1 MKRAL
6 TALAAVAVAGAGVL
20 TAASPGV
27 AAAPSAPKPTVVL
40 VHGAFEDASAW
51 APVTRRLLAEHY
63 PVVAPAV
70 PLRGIA
76 ADVASLQGVLDA
88 VKGPKILVGHSYG
101 GLLISELAGRTA
113 DVRALVCAAAFIPE
127 AGETAGQLNAQFPG
141 SLIGP
146 RRSPP
151 PRRRVSGS
159 TLSSPPATRRF
170 PRRRNGSRPGARTRP
185 SRRSTRRTRSP
196 RPHPAPWS
204 TSSTARRA
212 EKGARSPG
220 PFLHIRAASTIA
232 WANGRGA
239 SCGTLWPMPSNTR
252 CSYLPVNLAR

>member
-6 TALAAVAVAGAGVL
+6 TALAAVAIAGAGVL

-27 AAAPSAPKPTVVL
+27 AAAPAHPKPTVVL

-76 ADVASLQGVLDA
+76 ADVASLQGVLAA
-88 VKGPKILVGHSYG
+88 VPGPKILVGHSYG

-113 DVRALVCAAAFIPE
+113 DVKALVYAAAFIPE

-146 RRSPP
+146 
-151 PRRRVSGS
+151 S
-159 TLSSPPATRRF
+159 TTHTVGPELFVNAASYPSLFAAGLPALDTAVAAAGQRPILAAAFAEKITATAPAGIRKYALVATRDQAIPPAAERF
-170 PRRRNGSRPGARTRP
+170 Q
-185 SRRSTRRTRSP
+185 
-196 RPHPAPWS
+196 
-204 TSSTARRA
+204 ARRA
-212 EKGARSPG
+212 HASITEVDSPHAIASAAPGAVVDVI
-220 PFLHIRAASTIA
+220 HRA
-232 WANGRGA
+232 
-239 SCGTLWPMPSNTR
+239 TR
-252 CSYLPVNLAR
+252 